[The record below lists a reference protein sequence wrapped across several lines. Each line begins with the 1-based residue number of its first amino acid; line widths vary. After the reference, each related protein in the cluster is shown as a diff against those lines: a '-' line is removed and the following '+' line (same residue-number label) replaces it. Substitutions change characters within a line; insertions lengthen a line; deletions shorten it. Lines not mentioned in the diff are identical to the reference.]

1 MTNKINE
8 IKKQIMNGKD
18 VLELGSMELYM
29 LANVATFEEEFD
41 LDSEKNNKVL
51 DDILNGNVD
60 VYEAFGPL
68 DTTLEEETDG
78 LRYTFEQ

>member
-18 VLELGSMELYM
+18 ILELGSMELYM
-29 LANVATFEEEFD
+29 LANVATLEEEFD
-41 LDSEKNNKVL
+41 LDSERNEKIL
-51 DDILNGNVD
+51 DDILNGKISS
-60 VYEAFGPL
+60 YEAFGPL

>member
-8 IKKQIMNGKD
+8 IKKQIINGKD
-18 VLELGSMELYM
+18 ILELGSMELYM

-41 LDSEKNNKVL
+41 LDNEKNEKIL
-51 DDILNGNVD
+51 DDILNGKTSP
-60 VYEAFGPL
+60 YEAFGPL

-78 LRYTFEQ
+78 LRHTFEQ

>member
-8 IKKQIMNGKD
+8 IKKQIINGKD
-18 VLELGSMELYM
+18 ILELGSMELYM

-41 LDSEKNNKVL
+41 LNNEENNKVL
-51 DDILNGNVD
+51 DDVLNGKID

-78 LRYTFEQ
+78 LRYTFKQ